1 MIDGSEKRK
10 RQLAFELH
18 NSQVCA
24 VSASFEF
31 RFQTHL
37 TDNLHVSDVKTGRR
51 ELGRIYAQLNQK

>member
-1 MIDGSEKRK
+1 MKS
-10 RQLAFELH
+10 
-18 NSQVCA
+18 A

-37 TDNLHVSDVKTGRR
+37 TDDLHVSDIKTGRR